1 MLANYPKIRLAI
13 YLLSLACT
21 LASVF
26 VMLYDK
32 DLGTAFV
39 VAAGILDSA
48 SFGLT
53 VTNINFSKMNENPT
67 DIGWSSK

>member
-1 MLANYPKIRLAI
+1 MLANYPKIRLSF
-13 YLLSLACT
+13 YLLSLAST

-26 VMLYDK
+26 VMLYNR
-32 DLGTAFV
+32 DLGMAFV

-53 VTNINFSKMNENPT
+53 ITNIDFSKFNTNNPNNYV
-67 DIGWSSK
+67 G